1 MDQQGGAPGGGA
13 GGGTGGGTGEGSP
26 PANGRRSD
34 RRSRRRRRGRRP
46 SALFVIVVAGLVAIA
61 GAYLIVRALD
71 HSRPHGPYLI
81 GAWTFGDRGSLRR
94 AVAANALDEISADW
108 LRSRA
113 DGSVVAPKLDEG
125 FLAQARQDDCKVFV
139 TLTDYDETSKRFDH
153 SISAAIL
160 ATAASRRRHVAA
172 VAQWAAD
179 HKVDGIDVD
188 WEALSAGQRDSYA
201 RFIEELA
208 ARLHHD
214 GRQIAVDVFPKTS
227 EPGSWDIPR
236 AQDWARLGRA
246 VDEFRV
252 MTYNYS
258 GSWSGPG
265 PLSPPSW
272 MDRILT
278 FAESQVD
285 PRKIVMGLGLY
296 GRDWRGSKTTDLVWS
311 DVLRI
316 RATQHPKQ
324 SRSAS
329 GELVLGYRS
338 GGLQNIAY
346 FPDALAIDRKLSMM
360 LTRHAHIK
368 GVYAWLMGQEDPAVW
383 SVLHR
388 RLQ

>member
-1 MDQQGGAPGGGA
+1 VDQRGGAPGSGA
-13 GGGTGGGTGEGSP
+13 GGSFSGGSSGGSP
-26 PANGRRSD
+26 PANGRRGD
-34 RRSRRRRRGRRP
+34 RRSRRRRRP
-46 SALFVIVVAGLVAIA
+46 SALLVIVVAGLAAIA
-61 GAYLIVRALD
+61 GAYLVARALD
-71 HSRPHGPYLI
+71 HHRPHGPYLI
-81 GAWTFGDRGSLRR
+81 GAWTFGDRDSLRR

-108 LRSRA
+108 LQSRA

-125 FLAQARQDDCKVFV
+125 FLAQARKDDCKVFI
-139 TLTDYDETSKRFDH
+139 TLTDYDEASKRFDH

-160 ATAASRRRHVAA
+160 ATPASRRRRRHVAA
-172 VAQWAAD
+172 VAQWAAE
-179 HKVDGIDVD
+179 HKVDGVDVD
-188 WEALSAGQRDSYA
+188 WEALSAGQRNAYA
-201 RFIEELA
+201 RFVEELA

-236 AQDWARLGRA
+236 AQDWKRLGRA

-296 GRDWRGSKTTDLVWS
+296 GREWRGSKTTDLDWS

-324 SRSAS
+324 SRSTS

-338 GGLQNIAY
+338 GGLQHSAY
-346 FPDALAIDRKLSMM
+346 FPDARAIDDKLSMM
-360 LTRHAHIK
+360 LARHAKIK
-368 GVYAWLMGQEDPAVW
+368 GVFAWLMGQEDPAVW
-383 SVLHR
+383 NVLYR